1 MLAYSKII
9 SFFEQHIPS
18 DQCTKILNL
27 LSLRTG
33 AETFAASLS
42 ARCRINFPAHP
53 QPWDFYITIRPG
65 PAQPGPDRPRP
76 AQARPG
82 LTTERHPT
90 ARPGPA
96 RNGTL
101 VCAHERVLHPFSSL
115 YSTIRPGPARPRPA
129 QARPHNGKAPYGSAR
144 PGPAR
149 NGTGPPRPVLTT
161 EWWPH
166 GSAALTHRVSH
177 HRPKGLA
184 GPIRLP
190 LRLAQAR
197 PGPQDARLQ
206 HAPARHRHFMLTRI
220 SHGSHG

>member
-1 MLAYSKII
+1 MRRLG
-9 SFFEQHIPS
+9 HCHTHLRPVL
-18 DQCTKILNL
+18 TNLNPYH
-27 LSLRTG
+27 SGYTIV
-33 AETFAASLS
+33 AAT
-42 ARCRINFPAHP
+42 RRVINGMGFLH
-53 QPWDFYITIRPG
+53 Y
-65 PAQPGPDRPRP
+65 
-76 AQARPG
+76 
-82 LTTERHPT
+82 HT

-96 RNGTL
+96 R
-101 VCAHERVLHPFSSL
+101 
-115 YSTIRPGPARPRPA
+115 PGPA
-129 QARPHNGKAPYGSAR
+129 QARPGPSSQRKGTIRLGPAR
-144 PGPAR
+144 PGTKR

-177 HRPKGLA
+177 YRPTGLA